1 MKKLLSFALFIFGSV
16 TAFAQPTSSS
26 SLDPNAPVM
35 EFTTETIEFGAIT
48 QGDIITREFRFTNKG
63 KQPLIIT
70 NVLVTCGCTDPQYP
84 KTPVAPGKTGTI
96 TVTFKSEGKLGI
108 QDKAITVQS
117 NNRDGDVVLHLKG
130 DVKAASAAEAAP
142 KQAAQVGTDAP
153 KPAATASKPA
163 ATSTTVAKPA
173 AKPAPGKAA
182 GKPLVKKAA
191 TSAQKPK
198 AAATTTPT
206 TTTAKPKKGNL

>member
-1 MKKLLSFALFIFGSV
+1 MKKLLSFALFIFGSA
-16 TAFAQPTSSS
+16 TAFAQPTSSA

-48 QGDIITREFRFTNKG
+48 QGDKVTREFTFTNKG

-84 KTPVAPGKTGTI
+84 KTPIAPGKTGTI
-96 TVTFKSEGKLGI
+96 TVTFNSAGKMGI

-130 DVKAASAAEAAP
+130 DVKAAQAAEAAP
-142 KQAAQVGTDAP
+142 KPTGVDAP

-163 ATSTTVAKPA
+163 ATSTTT

-198 AAATTTPT
+198 AAATTTPS
-206 TTTAKPKKGNL
+206 TTTAKPKK

>member
-35 EFTTETIEFGAIT
+35 EFTAETIEFGAIT
-48 QGDIITREFRFTNKG
+48 QGDKVTREFTFTNKG

-84 KTPVAPGKTGTI
+84 KTPIAPGKTGTI
-96 TVTFKSEGKLGI
+96 TVTFNSAGKMGI

-130 DVKAASAAEAAP
+130 DVKAAAAAEAAP
-142 KQAAQVGTDAP
+142 KQTTQAGTDAS

-163 ATSTTVAKPA
+163 ATSTTT

-206 TTTAKPKKGNL
+206 TTTAKPKI

>member
-16 TAFAQPTSSS
+16 TAFAQPTSSP

-142 KQAAQVGTDAP
+142 K
-153 KPAATASKPA
+153 PAATASKPA
-163 ATSTTVAKPA
+163 ATSTTAAKPA

-206 TTTAKPKKGNL
+206 TTTAKPKKGHF